1 MLFTTIE
8 FAMLVAI
15 AFSIFYL
22 VRGVFAQVGILLI
35 ASIVF
40 YAFSSPWLTLLLL
53 ASAIFTSW
61 SSYEIN
67 QADTAKKRKIIA
79 CVGVMLNIFV
89 LVFFKYAGLLVRSLE
104 NLTGASLSGA
114 EWLVMLPL
122 PIGISFYTFQGISM
136 LIDTFRDSRNS
147 QEASEVYRSGQSL
160 GESLYY
166 GSFYVIFFP
175 QLVAGPVV
183 KAKDFFPQ
191 IKVKSISQINWRLVT
206 HSLVVGFFLK
216 LVIANNLQNQTFWI
230 KYPYIIGMSADR
242 AWTLLIGYS
251 CQIFADF
258 AGYSL
263 IAIGIAALFGYRLPD
278 NFNYPYL
285 SASIAEFW
293 RRWHISLSSWLKDYL
308 YIPLGGN
315 RKGSFRTYLH
325 LLIVMVLGGLWH
337 GAAWSYLIWGAYHG
351 LLLGVERATGLA
363 SARKGMVPG
372 MLGTWTRYVVIFLL
386 VSLGWSFFKLPDIT
400 HAGLFISQAFTA
412 WESSVTQKK
421 EVIVVATYCLPVL
434 LYHLNYKLKFTKTR
448 PYLVPVAYGVMLY
461 AIVVN
466 GASADAFIYF
476 QF

>member
-122 PIGISFYTFQGISM
+122 PIGISFYTFQRISM

-216 LVIANNLQNQTFWI
+216 LVIAN
-230 KYPYIIGMSADR
+230 
-242 AWTLLIGYS
+242 
-251 CQIFADF
+251 
-258 AGYSL
+258 
-263 IAIGIAALFGYRLPD
+263 
-278 NFNYPYL
+278 L

-412 WESSVTQKK
+412 WESSVAQKK

>member
-8 FAMLVAI
+8 FALLVAVTFVVYY
-15 AFSIFYL
+15 AVS
-22 VRGVFAQVGILLI
+22 GVSLQVGILLV
-35 ASIVF
+35 ASVIF
-40 YAFSSPWLTLLLL
+40 YAFSSPWLTVLLLS
-53 ASAIFTSW
+53 SALFTSW
-61 SSYEIN
+61 ASYRIHE
-67 QADTAKKRKIIA
+67 AKTAKERKLIA
-79 CVGVMLNIFV
+79 CVGVILNLAV
-89 LVFFKYAGLLVRSLE
+89 LVFFKYAGLLVGSFE
-104 NLTGASLSGA
+104 SLTGASFSGA
-114 EWLVMLPL
+114 EWVVMLPL

-136 LIDTFRDSRNS
+136 LVDTFRDSEKAKKS
-147 QEASEVYRSGQSL
+147 DEVYGS
-160 GESLYY
+160 GESLGRSLFY

-191 IKVKSISQINWRLVT
+191 IKVKQLSGICWRLVV
-206 HSLVVGFFLK
+206 HSLIVGFFLK

-230 KYPYIIGMSADR
+230 KFPYIVGMPADR

-263 IAIGIAALFGYRLPD
+263 IAIGIAALFGYRLPE

-315 RKGSFRTYLH
+315 RKGSSRTYLN

-351 LLLGVERATGLA
+351 LLLGAERAMGQMRA
-363 SARKGMVPG
+363 GEKRAPGMVA
-372 MLGTWTRYVVIFLL
+372 TWLRYGVIFLL
-386 VSLGWSFFKLPDIT
+386 VSLGWSFFKLPDIS
-400 HAGLFISQAFTA
+400 HAGLFIFQAFTA
-412 WESSVTQKK
+412 WTGGLEQKK
-421 EVIVVATYCLPVL
+421 EFLVVMIYCLPVF
-434 LYHLNYKLKFTKTR
+434 LYHLNHKWNLTKKI
-448 PYLVPVAYGVMLY
+448 PVFVPVAYGLMLY

-466 GASADAFIYF
+466 SASADAFIYF

>member
-1 MLFTTIE
+1 MLFTSIE
-8 FAMLVAI
+8 FAVLVAVT
-15 AFSIFYL
+15 FLIFYL
-22 VRGVFAQVGILLI
+22 VKSVKAQVGILLVS
-35 ASIVF
+35 SIVF
-40 YAFSSPWLTLLLL
+40 YASSSPWLTVLLL
-53 ASAIFTSW
+53 ASALFTSW
-61 SSYEIN
+61 ASYKIN
-67 QADTAKKRKIIA
+67 QEETLKKRKKIA
-79 CVGVMLNIFV
+79 LVGVLLNLGV
-89 LVFFKYAGLLVRSLE
+89 LVFFKYAGLLTHSFISLS
-104 NLTGASLSGA
+104 GASFSGA

-136 LIDTFRDSRNS
+136 LVDTFRDRE
-147 QEASEVYRSGQSL
+147 EAHPAGEIYQAGQSL
-160 GESLYY
+160 KESLYY

-183 KAKDFFPQ
+183 KAKDFLPQ
-191 IKVKSISQINWRLVT
+191 IKEKLISQIDWRLVI
-206 HSLVVGFFLK
+206 HSLIVGFFLK

-230 KYPYIIGMSADR
+230 KYPYIVNMPADQ
-242 AWTLLIGYS
+242 AWILLIGYS

-315 RKGSFRTYLH
+315 RKGTVRTYFN

-337 GAAWSYLIWGAYHG
+337 GAAWSYLVWGAYHG
-351 LLLGVERATGLA
+351 LLLGLERMVGLSSPRQDSVCA
-363 SARKGMVPG
+363 KMITLV
-372 MLGTWTRYVVIFLL
+372 RYFVVFLL
-386 VSLGWSFFKLPDIT
+386 VSLGWSFFQLPDIR
-400 HAGLFISQAFTA
+400 HAALFISRALTA
-412 WESSVTQKK
+412 WGDGISQKK
-421 EVIVVATYCLPVL
+421 QLIVVAAYCLPVA
-434 LYHLNYKLKFTKTR
+434 LYHFNHKLKFTKIA
-448 PYLVPVAYGVMLY
+448 PFLVPVTYGIMLY

-466 GASADAFIYF
+466 SASADAFIYF

>member
-1 MLFTTIE
+1 MLFTTLE
-8 FAMLVAI
+8 FALLVAVT
-15 AFSIFYL
+15 FSLFYI
-22 VRGVFAQVGILLI
+22 VRNVSAQVGILLA
-35 ASIVF
+35 ASIIF
-40 YAFSSPWLTLLLL
+40 YAVSSPWLTLLLL

-61 SSYEIN
+61 ASYEIYK
-67 QADTAKKRKIIA
+67 AETARKRKIIA
-79 CVGVMLNIFV
+79 CIGVILNLSL
-89 LVFFKYAGLLVRSLE
+89 LVFFKYAGLLVGSIE
-104 NLTGASLSGA
+104 NLMGTSLLSS
-114 EWLVMLPL
+114 EWIVILPL

-136 LIDTFRDSRNS
+136 LVDTFRDSSDAPQSS
-147 QEASEVYRSGQSL
+147 QVYGSGESL
-160 GESLYY
+160 GKSLYY

-191 IKVKSISQINWRLVT
+191 IRVKLFSEINWRLVV
-206 HSLVVGFFLK
+206 HSLIVGYFLK
-216 LVIANNLQNQTFWI
+216 LVVANNLQNQTFWI

-258 AGYSL
+258 SGYSL

-278 NFNYPYL
+278 NFNFPYL
-285 SASIAEFW
+285 SASVAEFW

-315 RKGSFRTYLH
+315 RKGSIRTYLN

-351 LLLGVERATGLA
+351 LLLGMERAMGRA
-363 SARKGMVPG
+363 GSRMESSPNFIW
-372 MLGTWTRYVVIFLL
+372 TWMRYGAVFLL

-400 HAGLFISQAFTA
+400 HAGLFIFQAFTA
-412 WESSVTQKK
+412 WEGALAQKK
-421 EVIVVATYCLPVL
+421 EIIVVAVYCLPVF
-434 LYHLNYKLKFTKTR
+434 LYHLNSKLEFTKHNPR
-448 PYLVPVAYGVMLY
+448 FVPVAYGLMLY
-461 AIVVN
+461 AIIVN
-466 GASADAFIYF
+466 SASADAFIYF